1 MSQPIDA
8 HYHIITGRLAQ
19 SIVEDVASRC
29 AERYGFTYSIGVMP
43 ITVAALITSKWLVR
57 HLDVPPDA
65 THVIVPGHCVDIEK
79 IQEKT
84 TVPIIRGPKDI
95 RDLPDL
101 FDADSA
107 SIMPDLVQHSI
118 DIIAEINHAPRMEMK
133 TILATAREYIAAGA
147 DMIDLGCDP
156 EQSWSGVGECVR
168 RLVGEGIPVSIDSFD
183 PVEVTSAVDAGA
195 SLVLSVNETN
205 RERALDW
212 GAEVV
217 VIPGMNRDEKS
228 FEETIFFLLEHD
240 VRVRL
245 DPILDPL
252 GVGFTD
258 SVARYRSTRHRFPE
272 LPMMMGIGNL
282 TELTD
287 VDSAGVNVLL
297 MGICQELRIESVLT
311 TQVINWARSS
321 IKECDLAR
329 RMVHYSVSNQTPP
342 KRVSDALVML

>member
-1 MSQPIDA
+1 M
-8 HYHIITGRLAQ
+8 
-19 SIVEDVASRC
+19 
-29 AERYGFTYSIGVMP
+29 
-43 ITVAALITSKWLVR
+43 
-57 HLDVPPDA
+57 
-65 THVIVPGHCVDIEK
+65 DIEK

-342 KRVSDALVML
+342 KRVSDALVMLRDRKLKPYPGGAFESLAQALKDNNYRLFAQDQQ